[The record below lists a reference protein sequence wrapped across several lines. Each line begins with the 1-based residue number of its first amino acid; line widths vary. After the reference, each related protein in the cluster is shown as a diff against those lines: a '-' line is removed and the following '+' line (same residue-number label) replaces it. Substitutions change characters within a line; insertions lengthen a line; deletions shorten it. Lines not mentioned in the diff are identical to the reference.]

1 MKGWIG
7 NILRINLTDRKVKR
21 ESFGEDFAKKWV
33 GGRGFAVKILW
44 DELKPGIDPLSPENK
59 LIVALGPIAGIPAP
73 NTGKTVVA
81 AKSPLTGGY
90 GDGNLGTWVTEQ
102 MRKAGYDILIIEG
115 ISEKPIYLYIE
126 DDKVQFLPADEIWGK
141 GSYET
146 QEWLYKKYG
155 KRAGILTIGQGGENK
170 VLYSIIRSLE
180 GRAGGRPG
188 IGAVMGS
195 KNLKAIVIKGSK
207 EIPVADP
214 EGMKKAGRDDL
225 KKVGEID
232 KKTGWS
238 VQGTT
243 GVLAWCNDVNALP
256 VKNMRKTSHPEAW
269 RIDGVRLAQSK
280 VAVYGCPNCTMK
292 CGITILDKE
301 GRHSELDYENIGMLG
316 SDLEIFDFPQVASL
330 NYLCDDF
337 GLDTISSGGVLAFYA
352 DAIENGAINGD
363 FRFGDAEKAKEL
375 LKKIALKR
383 DEGELLAL
391 GAKKMA
397 EKIGKGSEAYAMHVK
412 GLEISAY
419 NCKFVPGMALAYGT
433 SPIGAHHKD
442 AWVIMFELT
451 QTARESYGE
460 EKARRVIELQR
471 IRGGL
476 FEFIVS
482 CRFPWVE
489 IGWELENYA
498 KYFNIAT
505 GSKWTLEDFWKVAD
519 RIYNLMRAFWVRE
532 YPDWNRKWDYPPA
545 VWFDPSNADKEG
557 PIAGKVLEYDKYD
570 SLLDLYYKIRGWD
583 NRGIPK
589 METFIS
595 SGLEEE
601 GKELQK
607 YVKLE

>member
-7 NILRINLTDRKVKR
+7 NILRINLTERKTKI
-21 ESFGEDFAKKWV
+21 ESFDEEFAKKWI
-33 GGRGFAVKILW
+33 GGRGFAIKILW
-44 DELKPGIDPLSPENK
+44 DELKPGIDPLGPDNK

-90 GDGNLGTWVTEQ
+90 GDGNIGTWVTEQ
-102 MRKAGYDILIIEG
+102 MRKAGYDVVIIEG
-115 ISEKPIYLYIE
+115 VSEKPVYIYIE
-126 DDKVQFLPADEIWGK
+126 DDKVQFLSAEEIWGK

-146 QEWLYKKYG
+146 LEWLYKKYG
-155 KRAGILTIGQGGENK
+155 KRAGILTIGQGGENR
-170 VLYSIIRSLE
+170 VLYSVIRSLE

-195 KNLKAIVIKGSK
+195 KNLKAMVIKGSR

-214 EGMKKAGRDDL
+214 EGIKKIGREDL

-238 VQGTT
+238 IQGTT
-243 GVLAWCNDVNALP
+243 GVLAWCNDVRALP
-256 VKNMRKTSHPEAW
+256 VRNMRKTSHSEALKL
-269 RIDGVRLAQSK
+269 GGERLASLK

-301 GRHSELDYENIGMLG
+301 GRHSELDYENVGMLG
-316 SDLEIFDFPQVASL
+316 SNLEIFEYPQVGSL

-337 GLDTISSGGVLAFYA
+337 GLDTISAGGVLAFYA
-352 DAIENGAINGD
+352 DAIDRGVINGN
-363 FRFGDAEKAKEL
+363 FKFGDAEKAKEL
-375 LKKIALKR
+375 LAKTALR
-383 DEGELLAL
+383 REEGELLSL
-391 GAKKMA
+391 GTKRMA
-397 EKIGKGSEAYAMHVK
+397 EKIGKGSEGYAMHVK

-451 QTARESYGE
+451 QTQRDSYGP
-460 EKARRVIELQR
+460 EKAKRVIELQR

-476 FEFIVS
+476 FEFVVS

-489 IGWELENYA
+489 LGWELDHYA
-498 KYFNIAT
+498 DYFNRTT
-505 GSKWTLEDFWKVAD
+505 GLNWTLDDFWKVAD
-519 RIYNLMRAFWVRE
+519 RIYNLMRAFWIRE
-532 YPDWNRKWDYPPA
+532 YPDWNRKMDYPPV
-545 VWFDPSNADKEG
+545 VWFDPSNADQEG
-557 PIAGKVLEYDKYD
+557 PIAGKVLEYEKYD
-570 SLLDLYYKIRGWD
+570 SLLDHYYEMRGWD
-583 NRGIPK
+583 KRGVPK
-589 METFIS
+589 KDTLIS
-595 SGLEEE
+595 SGLKEECVVLE
-601 GKELQK
+601 KFIEL
-607 YVKLE
+607 E